1 MKRKSKQDVTDQMA
15 PASCNLHPTTQPS
28 HSSAAQGAFTGK
40 ERGHT
45 ASATLRPCERPVQNL
60 SPFDFSPT
68 SNLFRLP
75 LHVLLILSLSIA
87 SSIFISTSLRWFHT
101 SNTIIVARRR
111 CPDLQHS
118 KVLQWHHPWM
128 ILCVCKSLDMHASIN
143 THRQLGMAHCMVH
156 HVDPFTVPLAGW
168 ASLAHSSKAH

>member
-1 MKRKSKQDVTDQMA
+1 MKRKSKQDVTDQKA

-75 LHVLLILSLSIA
+75 LLVLLILSLSIA
-87 SSIFISTSLRWFHT
+87 SSIFIPPHCPRHWRALRPREA
-101 SNTIIVARRR
+101 SPPQPARRGR
-111 CPDLQHS
+111 GRRALVGARRQRGLAAEVQD
-118 KVLQWHHPWM
+118 VLRRMGRQ
-128 ILCVCKSLDMHASIN
+128 DDASS
-143 THRQLGMAHCMVH
+143 HGDAGDGE
-156 HVDPFTVPLAGW
+156 VDRKTRAGDVERN
-168 ASLAHSSKAH
+168 